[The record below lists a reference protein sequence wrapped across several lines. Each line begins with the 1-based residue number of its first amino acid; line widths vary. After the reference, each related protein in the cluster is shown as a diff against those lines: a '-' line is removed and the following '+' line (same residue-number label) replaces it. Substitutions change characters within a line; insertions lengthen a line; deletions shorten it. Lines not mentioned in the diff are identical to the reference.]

1 MLEILVSEE
10 YWQLKMSG
18 IKNKFFLLKEDIH
31 SM

>member
-10 YWQLKMSG
+10 YWQLKMNG
-18 IKNKFFLLKEDIH
+18 IKNKFSLLKEGIR